1 MAFLQNILVPVDFSE
16 PSARAVEFAMQM
28 AETTGG
34 NVTLISVCDDPI
46 LNAPTTGKEFRDNAE
61 AHAREKMDELVGQFP
76 EDNRPN
82 VVVVSG
88 IASKEILKYSV
99 QNNTELIV
107 VGTVGRSAI
116 RDVLIGSVSLNV
128 IKQAHCP
135 VVSIR

>member
-1 MAFLQNILVPVDFSE
+1 MAFLRNILVPVDFSE
-16 PSARAVEFAMQM
+16 PSVRAVEFAVQM

-61 AHAREKMDELVGQFP
+61 AQARVRMDELVGQFP

-88 IASKEILKYSV
+88 IASKEILNYSV
-99 QNNTELIV
+99 QNDTELIV